1 MPIGIPKV
9 LFKESTDTTPQ
20 WVDIYTRL
28 YKDRIIFL
36 FQLLDDD
43 FSNQIISMLLHL
55 DSESKEELIYFYIN
69 SVGGSVLSGIS
80 IYDTMNFINSEIV
93 TLCIGIASS
102 ISSLI
107 LANGKRTKRFILPHS
122 RVLLHQPI
130 MQVSGQASDILIESE
145 EILRLRRILTK
156 IYIENIDQTISRV
169 ARDIDRD
176 CFLSSR
182 EAKNYGIVDY
192 ILTN

>member
-1 MPIGIPKV
+1 MPIGVPKV
-9 LFKESTDTTPQ
+9 LFKESTNNTPQ

-55 DSESKEELIYFYIN
+55 EMENKDELIYFYIN
-69 SVGGSVLSGIS
+69 SIGGSILSGIS

-130 MQVSGQASDILIESE
+130 IQVSGQASDILIESE

-156 IYIENIDQTISRV
+156 TYIENIDQTISRV

-192 ILTN
+192 ILTS